1 MPNPTKPKIAFAH
14 LGCDKNRVDTEHMIG
29 LLAAA
34 GYGVGTDETEA
45 DYVIVN
51 TCSFIQAAR
60 EESVRTLVELAE
72 ANKKIVITGCLA
84 QHFQG
89 ELLAELPE
97 AVAVVGS
104 GDYQHIVEV
113 IERVE
118 TGERVQQISAV
129 PTYIADETVPRYRTT
144 PGAGG
149 LSADC

>member
-34 GYGVGTDETEA
+34 GYGVGTDESEA

-72 ANKKIVITGCLA
+72 ANKKNCDHGLFSAALSRGTVGGDSRSGGRCR
-84 QHFQG
+84 QWR
-89 ELLAELPE
+89 LP
-97 AVAVVGS
+97 A
-104 GDYQHIVEV
+104 H
-113 IERVE
+113 
-118 TGERVQQISAV
+118 
-129 PTYIADETVPRYRTT
+129 
-144 PGAGG
+144 
-149 LSADC
+149 C